1 MAKAA
6 APQPVRMVCGLGNP
20 GADYAHTRHNAG
32 FATVDALAAR
42 HDVRYWKERM
52 GNLVASYT
60 VRLSD
65 GSAHEIMLVK
75 PQSYMNTSG
84 GPLSKL
90 MRAERITPA
99 ELLVIH
105 DEVDLPA
112 GKVQAKWAGGLNAHN
127 GLRSIADKLGTRDF
141 QRIRFGI
148 GRPPGKM
155 SVADWALRQL
165 KGAFAEEFDVTAQE
179 AADLVEACIPMGVPT
194 S

>member
-1 MAKAA
+1 MPKAS
-6 APQPVRMVCGLGNP
+6 QPKPIRLVCGLGNP
-20 GADYAHTRHNAG
+20 GAEYARTRHSAG
-32 FATVDALAAR
+32 FATVDELAAR
-42 HDVRYWKERM
+42 YGVRYWKEQL
-52 GNLVASYT
+52 GNLVATIT
-60 VRLSD
+60 VRTAN
-65 GSAHEIMLVK
+65 GPCQVMLAK

-90 MRAERITPA
+90 MRAERIQPA

-112 GKVQAKWAGGLNAHN
+112 GEVRAKWAGGLNAHN
-127 GLRSIADKLGTRDF
+127 GLRSISDKLGTRDF

-165 KGAFAEEFDVTAQE
+165 KGAQADEFDVEVAV
-179 AADLVEACIPMGVPT
+179 AADLVESVLATGVPA
-194 S
+194 

>member
-1 MAKAA
+1 MPKASQ
-6 APQPVRMVCGLGNP
+6 PKPVRLVCGLGNP
-20 GADYAHTRHNAG
+20 GAEYARTRHSAG
-32 FATVDALAAR
+32 FATVDELAAR
-42 HDVRYWKERM
+42 YGVRYWKEQL
-52 GNLVASYT
+52 GNLVATIT
-60 VRLSD
+60 VRTAE
-65 GSAHEIMLVK
+65 GPCQVMLAK

-90 MRAERITPA
+90 MRAERIQPA

-112 GKVQAKWAGGLNAHN
+112 GEVRAKWAGGLNAHN
-127 GLRSIADKLGTRDF
+127 GLRSISDKLGTRDF

-165 KGAFAEEFDVTAQE
+165 KGAQADDFDVEVAV
-179 AADLVEACIPMGVPT
+179 AADLVESVLTTGVPA
-194 S
+194 

>member
-1 MAKAA
+1 MPKAS
-6 APQPVRMVCGLGNP
+6 QPESVRLVCGLGTP
-20 GADYAHTRHNAG
+20 GAEYARTRHSAG
-32 FATVDALAAR
+32 FATVDELAAR
-42 HDVRYWKERM
+42 YGVRYWKEQL
-52 GNLVASYT
+52 GNLVATIT
-60 VRLSD
+60 VRTAN
-65 GSAHEIMLVK
+65 GPCQVMLAK

-90 MRAERITPA
+90 MRAERIQPA

-112 GKVQAKWAGGLNAHN
+112 GEVRAKWAGGLNAHN
-127 GLRSIADKLGTRDF
+127 GLRSISDKLGTRDF

-165 KGAFAEEFDVTAQE
+165 KGAQADEFDVEVAV
-179 AADLVEACIPMGVPT
+179 AADLVESVLATGVPA
-194 S
+194 

>member
-1 MAKAA
+1 MPKASQ
-6 APQPVRMVCGLGNP
+6 PKPVRLVCGLGNP
-20 GADYAHTRHNAG
+20 GAEYARTRHSAG
-32 FATVDALAAR
+32 FATVDELAAR
-42 HDVRYWKERM
+42 YGVRYWKEQL
-52 GNLVASYT
+52 GNLVATIT
-60 VRLSD
+60 VRTAD
-65 GSAHEIMLVK
+65 GPCQVMLAK

-90 MRAERITPA
+90 MRAERIQSA

-112 GKVQAKWAGGLNAHN
+112 GEVRAKWAGGLNAHN
-127 GLRSIADKLGTRDF
+127 GLRSISDKLGTRDF

-165 KGAFAEEFDVTAQE
+165 KGAQADDFDVEVAV
-179 AADLVEACIPMGVPT
+179 AADLVESVLTTGVPA
-194 S
+194 

>member
-1 MAKAA
+1 MPKASQ
-6 APQPVRMVCGLGNP
+6 PEPVRLVCGLGNP
-20 GADYAHTRHNAG
+20 GAEYARTRHSAG
-32 FATVDALAAR
+32 FATVDELAAR
-42 HDVRYWKERM
+42 YGVRYWKEQL
-52 GNLVASYT
+52 GNLVATIT
-60 VRLSD
+60 VRTAN
-65 GSAHEIMLVK
+65 GPCQVMLAK

-90 MRAERITPA
+90 MRAERIQPA

-112 GKVQAKWAGGLNAHN
+112 GEVRAKWAGGLNAHN
-127 GLRSIADKLGTRDF
+127 GLRSISDKLGTRDF

-165 KGAFAEEFDVTAQE
+165 KGAQADEFDVEVAV
-179 AADLVEACIPMGVPT
+179 AADLVESVLATGVPA
-194 S
+194 